1 MLQSVSYNQKRQ
13 QARVRLFESGLRFIP
28 DRNEK
33 TGVIQQLV
41 ISGVACGLVA
51 NENWDNSTRP
61 IDFFD
66 VKADVEKLLNCAG
79 VVDYRFENTSHS
91 ALHPGQCANIFVGD
105 TLLGNIGAIHPQFE
119 KALGL
124 NGRCFAFEI
133 EINALGLKKLP
144 QAADISKF
152 PANRRDI
159 AIVVDDDKVVGDI
172 LDCIEK
178 SGANQLVGL
187 NLFDVYRGKGIAKGK
202 KSLAISLIL
211 QDKTKTLEENDIQ
224 ATVDGILAKLSQKF
238 EASLR
243 D

>member
-1 MLQSVSYNQKRQ
+1 V
-13 QARVRLFESGLRFIP
+13 
-28 DRNEK
+28 
-33 TGVIQQLV
+33 
-41 ISGVACGLVA
+41 
-51 NENWDNSTRP
+51 NENWDNTTRT

-66 VKADVEKLLNCAG
+66 IKADVENLLNCAG
-79 VVDYRFENTSHS
+79 VVGYRFESVSHS
-91 ALHPGQCANIFVGD
+91 ALHPGQSAAIFVGD
-105 TLLGNIGAIHPQFE
+105 TLLGYIGAVHPQFE

-124 NGRCFAFEI
+124 NGRSYVFEL

-144 QAADISKF
+144 QAQEISKF

-172 LDCIEK
+172 LSCIEN

-187 NLFDVYRGKGIAKGK
+187 NLFDVYRGKGIAQGK

-224 ATVDGILAKLSQKF
+224 ATVDAILAALSQNF